1 MPTSYYKRGMNMTN
15 TQWVIPCNVKFYNV
29 VAAFDKLDVIDWK
42 QSPNL
47 KKAKKGDVLYIYIS
61 APIKSIQ
68 YQCLIKEVNKPKST
82 IDDSQFVI
90 KGDNYINYGNYMEL
104 KLLNKLDDDQLDL
117 EFLQDNGLK
126 GNIQVPMSL
135 KEPLKSYIQKVLKT
149 NILNLDNELEN
160 IEYLEGK
167 AYVQYGIKYERNQA
181 LRNEAIKLHG
191 TICKVCGF
199 DFKAKYGKLGEGF
212 IEIHHLKPMFSLK
225 KEVRVDPLKDLV
237 PLCSNCHK
245 MIHRNAKQPL
255 TIKELTEIVNHNS

>member
-1 MPTSYYKRGMNMTN
+1 MTN

-42 QSPNL
+42 QNPNL

-61 APIKSIQ
+61 VPIKSIK

-126 GNIQVPMSL
+126 GNVQGPMTL
-135 KEPLKSYIQKVLKT
+135 KEPLKSYIQK
-149 NILNLDNELEN
+149 
-160 IEYLEGK
+160 
-167 AYVQYGIKYERNQA
+167 
-181 LRNEAIKLHG
+181 
-191 TICKVCGF
+191 
-199 DFKAKYGKLGEGF
+199 
-212 IEIHHLKPMFSLK
+212 S
-225 KEVRVDPLKDLV
+225 
-237 PLCSNCHK
+237 
-245 MIHRNAKQPL
+245 
-255 TIKELTEIVNHNS
+255 

>member
-1 MPTSYYKRGMNMTN
+1 MTN

-29 VAAFDKLDVIDWK
+29 VVAFDKLDVIDWK
-42 QSPNL
+42 QNPNL

-61 APIKSIQ
+61 APIKSIK

-126 GNIQVPMSL
+126 GNVQGPMTL

-160 IEYLEGK
+160 TEYVEGK
-167 AYVQYGIKYERNQA
+167 PYVQYGIKYERNQA
-181 LRNEAIKLHG
+181 LRNEAIKFHG
-191 TICKVCGF
+191 TTCKVCGF
-199 DFKAKYGKLGEGF
+199 DFKAKYGDLGEGF
-212 IEIHHLKPMFSLK
+212 IEIHHLKPMFLIK
-225 KEVRVDPLKDLV
+225 REIKVNPQKDLV

-245 MIHRNAKQPL
+245 MIHRNTKQPL
-255 TIKELTEIVNHNS
+255 TIKELTKIVNYNSK

>member
-1 MPTSYYKRGMNMTN
+1 MTN

-29 VAAFDKLDVIDWK
+29 VDAFDKLDIIDWK
-42 QSPNL
+42 QSQNL
-47 KKAKKGDVLYIYIS
+47 KRAKKGDILYIYIS
-61 APIKSIQ
+61 SPIKSIK

-82 IDDSQFVI
+82 IDDSQFVL

-104 KLLNKLDDDQLDL
+104 ELLNKLDDDQLDL

-126 GNIQVPMSL
+126 GNVQGPMTL

-160 IEYLEGK
+160 TEYVEGK
-167 AYVQYGIKYERNQA
+167 PYVQYGIKYERNQA

-191 TICKVCGF
+191 TTCKVCGF
-199 DFKAKYGKLGEGF
+199 DFKAKYGDLGEGF
-212 IEIHHLKPMFSLK
+212 IEIHHLKPMFSIK
-225 KEVRVDPLKDLV
+225 KEVTVDPLKDLV

-255 TIKELTEIVNHNS
+255 TIKELTKIVNHNSK

>member
-1 MPTSYYKRGMNMTN
+1 
-15 TQWVIPCNVKFYNV
+15 
-29 VAAFDKLDVIDWK
+29 
-42 QSPNL
+42 
-47 KKAKKGDVLYIYIS
+47 
-61 APIKSIQ
+61 
-68 YQCLIKEVNKPKST
+68 
-82 IDDSQFVI
+82 
-90 KGDNYINYGNYMEL
+90 
-104 KLLNKLDDDQLDL
+104 
-117 EFLQDNGLK
+117 
-126 GNIQVPMSL
+126 MSL

-181 LRNEAIKLHG
+181 LRNEAIKLHE

-199 DFKAKYGKLGEGF
+199 DFKAKYGKLGEDF

>member
-1 MPTSYYKRGMNMTN
+1 MTN

-104 KLLNKLDDDQLDL
+104 KLLNKLDDDQVMRYRK
-117 EFLQDNGLK
+117 QNYTGLFR
-126 GNIQVPMSL
+126 
-135 KEPLKSYIQKVLKT
+135 YIQLFIISNGIDTRYISNNDGEIYKSHMFYWSDKENNRINNLSDIT
-149 NILNLDNELEN
+149 N
-160 IEYLEGK
+160 
-167 AYVQYGIKYERNQA
+167 RF
-181 LRNEAIKLHG
+181 LRPCQLVITK
-191 TICKVCGF
+191 
-199 DFKAKYGKLGEGF
+199 GE
-212 IEIHHLKPMFSLK
+212 
-225 KEVRVDPLKDLV
+225 
-237 PLCSNCHK
+237 
-245 MIHRNAKQPL
+245 
-255 TIKELTEIVNHNS
+255 

>member
-1 MPTSYYKRGMNMTN
+1 M
-15 TQWVIPCNVKFYNV
+15 
-29 VAAFDKLDVIDWK
+29 
-42 QSPNL
+42 
-47 KKAKKGDVLYIYIS
+47 AKKGDILYIYIS
-61 APIKSIQ
+61 SPIRSIK

-104 KLLNKLDDDQLDL
+104 ELLNKLDDDQLDL

-126 GNIQVPMSL
+126 GNVQGPMTL

-160 IEYLEGK
+160 TEYVDGK
-167 AYVQYGIKYERNQA
+167 SYVQYGIKYERNQA
-181 LRNEAIKLHG
+181 LRNEAIKIHG
-191 TICKVCGF
+191 TTCKVCGF
-199 DFKAKYGKLGEGF
+199 DFKAKYGELGEGF
-212 IEIHHLKPMFSLK
+212 IEIHHLKPMFSINREIK
-225 KEVRVDPLKDLV
+225 VNPQKDLV

-255 TIKELTEIVNHNS
+255 TIKELTQIVSHNSK

>member
-1 MPTSYYKRGMNMTN
+1 M
-15 TQWVIPCNVKFYNV
+15 
-29 VAAFDKLDVIDWK
+29 
-42 QSPNL
+42 
-47 KKAKKGDVLYIYIS
+47 AKKGDILYIYIS
-61 APIKSIQ
+61 SPIRSIK

-104 KLLNKLDDDQLDL
+104 ELLNKLDDDQLDL

-126 GNIQVPMSL
+126 GNVQGPMTL

-160 IEYLEGK
+160 TEYVEGK
-167 AYVQYGIKYERNQA
+167 SYVQYGIKYERNQA
-181 LRNEAIKLHG
+181 LRNEAIKIHG
-191 TICKVCGF
+191 TTCKVCGF
-199 DFKAKYGKLGEGF
+199 DFKAKYGELGEGF
-212 IEIHHLKPMFSLK
+212 IEIHHLKPMFSINREIK
-225 KEVRVDPLKDLV
+225 VNPQKDLV

-255 TIKELTEIVNHNS
+255 TIKELTQIVSHNSK